1 MIRNYFLVA
10 WRNMIRNKAFSGI
23 NILGLALG
31 MTCSLLIM
39 LWIQDERSV
48 DGFHDNGRQ
57 LYQVYE
63 RDYFDGKVHASFP
76 TQGLVA
82 EELKKQIP
90 EIQYSSSLEWNST
103 NTFEAQNKIS
113 KMSGSFAGAD
123 FFTMFSY
130 PLLEGTPQTALNT
143 LEGVAI
149 SRKMANLFFG
159 SPEAAIGKTIR
170 YENSDN
176 FRVSAVFEDLPAN
189 SSQQFDFLRSWIAFK
204 KENADWIDNWGNTD
218 APTFIQLRPDANLEK
233 VRTEI
238 KDFVYRYQQKSKGFR
253 VELDLISY
261 PEKYLHS
268 TFKNGQID
276 GGRIE
281 YIRLFSFVA
290 VFILLI
296 ACINFMNL
304 ATARSTKR
312 AKEVG
317 VRKVVGA
324 ARPVLMAQFMGE
336 AILLTFFSI
345 LLAILLTTLLL
356 PAFND
361 LTGKQ
366 LSLPVRQPLF
376 WTAMLGLLLIAG
388 FVSGSYPAIF
398 LSSLNPIRVLKGSL
412 QFRGGATFFR
422 KALVVF
428 QFGLSIIF
436 LVGMIVMYRQMDY
449 IQRANMGFDRD
460 NLLYMP
466 LEGEL
471 SNKYELFK
479 QEAESLPAI
488 QQVSKIRQP
497 PTSLYTHTGDVR
509 WTGKAPDLVASFVQS
524 DVGYDFVKTMKLKLV
539 QGRDFSRDFPT
550 DSAGF
555 IVNEAAVKKM
565 GYTDPI
571 GKPVWRGRYE
581 GKIIGVLQDFH
592 FASLHQAIEPLIIQM
607 NEDRHWGTLLV
618 RLRAGR
624 DKEGLAGLEKLCKEL
639 NPAFPFTYQFSDAEY
654 NKAYRGEQLVSKLA
668 NYFAFL
674 AIFIS
679 SLGLLGLAMFTAGQ
693 RTREIGVRKV
703 LGANVPAIVALLS
716 KDFLGLVL
724 IAVVIASPLAWYI
737 MYRWLL
743 DFVYRTPISWWIFVV
758 AGLSAVLI
766 AFLTVSV
773 QAIHSARANPVKSL
787 RSE

>member
-48 DGFHDNGRQ
+48 DGFHANGKQ

-63 RDYFDGKVHASFP
+63 RDYFDGKVEGNFP
-76 TQGLVA
+76 TQALLA
-82 EELKKQIP
+82 EELAKQIP
-90 EIQYSSSLEWNST
+90 EVKYSSSLEWNST
-103 NTFEAQNKIS
+103 NTFEAGKKIA

-159 SPEAAIGKTIR
+159 SPESAMGKMIR

-218 APTFIQLRPDANLEK
+218 APTFIQLRPDANLAK
-233 VRTEI
+233 VRAEI
-238 KDFVYRYQQKSKGFR
+238 KDFIYRYQQKSKGFR
-253 VELDLISY
+253 VELDLTSF

-281 YIRLFSFVA
+281 YVRLFSLVA

-296 ACINFMNL
+296 ACVNFMNL

-317 VRKVVGA
+317 VRKVIGA

-336 AILLTFFSI
+336 ALLLTLFSI
-345 LLAILLTTLLL
+345 GLAILLTVLLL
-356 PAFND
+356 PAFNN

-376 WTAMLGLLLIAG
+376 WTAMLGLLLLAG

-398 LSSLNPIRVLKGSL
+398 LSSLNPVRVLKGALRFS
-412 QFRGGATFFR
+412 GGATFFR
-422 KALVVF
+422 KTLVVF

-488 QQVSKIRQP
+488 QQVSKIRQA
-497 PTSLYTHTGDVR
+497 PTALYTHTGSIR
-509 WTGKAPDLVASFVQS
+509 WIGEAPNLVTSFVQS
-524 DVGYDFVKTMKLKLV
+524 DVGYDFVKTMKLKLAL
-539 QGRDFSRDFPT
+539 GRDFSRDFPT
-550 DSAGF
+550 DSLGF
-555 IVNEAAVKKM
+555 VVNEAAVKRM

-571 GKPVWRGRYE
+571 GKPVMWGNYRGQ
-581 GKIIGVLQDFH
+581 IVGVLQDFH
-592 FASLHQAIEPLIIQM
+592 FASLHQAIEPLIIRL
-607 NEDRHWGTLLV
+607 NEGRQSGTLLV

-639 NPAFPFTYQFSDAEY
+639 NPAFPFTYQFSDEEY
-654 NKAYRGEQLVSKLA
+654 NKAYRSEQLVSKLA

-679 SLGLLGLAMFTAGQ
+679 CLGLLGLAIFTAGQ

-703 LGANVPAIVALLS
+703 LGANVPGIVALLS

>member
-1 MIRNYFLVA
+1 MFKNYFLVA
-10 WRNMIRNKAFSGI
+10 WRNMVRNKVFSGI

-39 LWIQDERSV
+39 LWVQDERSV
-48 DGFHDNGRQ
+48 DGFHANGPQ

-63 RDYFDGKVHASFP
+63 RQYFDGKVDAGFP
-76 TQGLVA
+76 TPGLIA
-82 EELKKQIP
+82 GELKRVIP
-90 EIQYSSSLEWNST
+90 EVQYASSLEWNTT
-103 NTFEAQNKIS
+103 NTFEAEHKIN

-130 PLLEGTPQTALNT
+130 PLLRGTPQTALNT

-159 SPEAAIGKTIR
+159 SPAAAMGKAIR

-189 SSQQFDFLRSWIAFK
+189 SSQQFDFLRSWIAFE
-204 KENADWIDNWGNTD
+204 KENDDWINNWGNSD
-218 APTFIQLRPDANLEK
+218 APTFIQLRPDANLAK
-233 VRTEI
+233 VRAEI
-238 KDFVYRYQQKSKGFR
+238 KDFIYRYQQKSKGFR
-253 VELDLISY
+253 VELDLVSY

-268 TFKNGQID
+268 TFKNGKID

-281 YIRLFSFVA
+281 YIHLFSLVA
-290 VFILLI
+290 VIILLI

-317 VRKVVGA
+317 VRKVIGA

-336 AILLTFFSI
+336 AMLLTFFSI
-345 LLAILLTTLLL
+345 LIAILLTTLLL
-356 PAFND
+356 PAFNE

-376 WTAMLGLLLIAG
+376 WTAMLGLLLLAG

-412 QFRGGATFFR
+412 RFSGGATFFR

-460 NLLYMP
+460 NLVYMP

-471 SNKYELFK
+471 ANKYELFK
-479 QEAESLPAI
+479 QEAENIPAI

-497 PTSLYTHTGDVR
+497 PTALYTHSGEIR
-509 WTGKAPDLVASFVQS
+509 WTGKAPDLVTSFVIS
-524 DVGYDFVKTMKLKLV
+524 DVGYDFVKTMKLKLA

-555 IVNEAAVKKM
+555 IVNEMAVKKM

-571 GKPVWRGRYE
+571 GKPVWWGRYQ

-592 FASLHQAIEPLIIQM
+592 FASLHQAIEPLIIHM
-607 NEDRHWGTLLV
+607 NEDRHSGTLLV
-618 RLRAGR
+618 RLKAGR

-654 NKAYRGEQLVSKLA
+654 NKAYRSEQLVSKLA
-668 NYFAFL
+668 NYFSFL

-679 SLGLLGLAMFTAGQ
+679 CLGLLGLAIFTAGQ

-703 LGANVPAIVALLS
+703 LGASVPGIVSLLS

-724 IAVVIASPLAWYI
+724 IAIVIASPIAWYT
-737 MYRWLL
+737 MYSWLQG
-743 DFVYRTPISWWIFVV
+743 FAYRTPVSWWIFAA
-758 AGLSAVLI
+758 AGVSAILI
-766 AFLTVSV
+766 AFLTVSF
-773 QAIHSARANPVKSL
+773 QAIKAAMANPVTSL

>member
-1 MIRNYFLVA
+1 MIKNYFLVA
-10 WRNMIRNKAFSGI
+10 WRNMVRNKVFSGI

-39 LWIQDERSV
+39 LWVQDERGV
-48 DGFHDNGRQ
+48 DGFHANGPQ

-63 RDYFDGKVHASFP
+63 RDYFDGKVNANFP
-76 TQGLVA
+76 TQGLLA
-82 EELKKQIP
+82 GELKRQIP
-90 EIQYSSSLEWNST
+90 EVQYSSSLEWNST
-103 NTFEAQNKIS
+103 NTFEAGKKIA

-130 PLLEGTPQTALNT
+130 RLLQGTPQTALNT

-149 SRKMANLFFG
+149 SRKMADLFFS
-159 SPEAAIGKTIR
+159 SPEEAMGKTIR

-189 SSQQFDFLRSWIAFK
+189 SSQQFDFLRSWIAFE
-204 KENADWIDNWGNTD
+204 KENDDWIHNWGNTD
-218 APTFIQLRPDANLEK
+218 APTYIQLRPNADPAK
-233 VRTEI
+233 VRAEI
-238 KDFVYRYQQKSKGFR
+238 KDFIYKYQQKSKGFR

-261 PEKYLHS
+261 PDKYLHS

-281 YIRLFSFVA
+281 YVRLFSLVA

-304 ATARSTKR
+304 ATARSTNR
-312 AKEVG
+312 AREVG
-317 VRKVVGA
+317 VRKVIGA

-336 AILLTFFSI
+336 ALLLTFFAI
-345 LLAILLTTLLL
+345 GLAVLLTALLL

-361 LTGKQ
+361 LAGKQ

-376 WTAMLGLLLIAG
+376 WTTMLGLLLLAG

-398 LSSLNPIRVLKGSL
+398 LSSLNPVRVLKGALRFS
-412 QFRGGATFFR
+412 GGATFFR
-422 KALVVF
+422 KTLVVF

-436 LVGMIVMYRQMDY
+436 LVEMIVMYRQMDY

-471 SNKYELFK
+471 ANKYELFK

-497 PTSLYTHTGDVR
+497 PTALYTHTGSIR
-509 WTGKAPDLVASFVQS
+509 WQGEAPNLVTSFVQS
-524 DVGYDFVKTMKLKLV
+524 DVGYDFVKTMKLTMA
-539 QGRDFSRDFPT
+539 QGRDFSREFPT
-550 DSAGF
+550 DSLGV
-555 IVNEAAVKKM
+555 IVNETAVKRM
-565 GYTDPI
+565 GYTNPV
-571 GKPVWRGRYE
+571 GKYVMWGDHPV
-581 GKIIGVLQDFH
+581 KIVGVLQDFH
-592 FASLHQAIEPLIIQM
+592 FASLHQAIEPLIIRM
-607 NEDRHWGTLLV
+607 NEDRQSGTLLV
-618 RLRAGR
+618 RLRAGK
-624 DKEGLAGLEKLCKEL
+624 DKEGIAALGKLYKEL

-654 NKAYRGEQLVSKLA
+654 NNMYRSEQLVSKLA

-674 AIFIS
+674 AISIS
-679 SLGLLGLAMFTAGQ
+679 CMGLLGLAIFTAAQ

-703 LGANVPAIVALLS
+703 LGANVPGIVALLS

-724 IAVVIASPLAWYI
+724 IAIVIASPLAWYI
-737 MYRWLL
+737 MHRWLD
-743 DFVYRTPISWWIFVV
+743 DFEYRTPISWWIFVM
-758 AGLSAVLI
+758 AGLSAVGI
-766 AFLTVSV
+766 AFLTVSF
-773 QAIHSARANPVKSL
+773 QAIKAAMANPVKSL
-787 RSE
+787 RNE

>member
-1 MIRNYFLVA
+1 MIKNYFLVA
-10 WRNMIRNKAFSGI
+10 WRNMVRNKIFSGI

-39 LWIQDERSV
+39 LWVQDERSV
-48 DGFHDNGRQ
+48 DGFHANGKQ

-63 RDYFDGKVHASFP
+63 RNYFDGKVNADFP
-76 TQGLVA
+76 TQGLMA
-82 EELKKQIP
+82 AELKRQIP
-90 EIQYSSSLEWNST
+90 EVQYSSSLEWNST
-103 NTFEAQNKIS
+103 NTFEAAHKIS

-130 PLLEGTPQTALNT
+130 PLLRGTPQTALNT

-159 SPEAAIGKTIR
+159 SPAAAMGKAIR

-189 SSQQFDFLRSWIAFK
+189 SSQQFDFLRSWIAFE
-204 KENADWIDNWGNTD
+204 KENDDWINNWGNSD
-218 APTFIQLRPDANLEK
+218 APTFIQLRQDANLAK
-233 VRTEI
+233 VRAEI
-238 KDFVYRYQQKSKGFR
+238 KDFIYRYQQKSKGFR
-253 VELDLISY
+253 VELDLVSY

-268 TFKNGQID
+268 TFKNGKID

-281 YIRLFSFVA
+281 YIHLFSLVA
-290 VFILLI
+290 VIILLI

-317 VRKVVGA
+317 VRKVIGA

-336 AILLTFFSI
+336 AMLLTFFSI
-345 LLAILLTTLLL
+345 LIAILLTTLLL
-356 PAFND
+356 PAFNE

-376 WTAMLGLLLIAG
+376 WTAMLGLLLLAG

-412 QFRGGATFFR
+412 RFSGGATFFR

-460 NLLYMP
+460 NLVYMP
-466 LEGEL
+466 LEGNL
-471 SNKYELFK
+471 ADKYELFK
-479 QEAESLPAI
+479 QEAENIPAI

-497 PTSLYTHTGDVR
+497 PTALYTHTSDFR
-509 WTGKAPDLVASFVQS
+509 WTGKAPDLVTSFVIS
-524 DVGYDFVKTMKLKLV
+524 DVGYDFVKTMKLKLA

-555 IVNEAAVKKM
+555 IVNEMAVKKM

-571 GKPVWRGRYE
+571 GKPVWWGRYQ

-592 FASLHQAIEPLIIQM
+592 FASLHQAIEPLIIHM
-607 NEDRHWGTLLV
+607 NEDRHSGTLLV
-618 RLRAGR
+618 RLKAGR

-654 NKAYRGEQLVSKLA
+654 NKAYRSEQLVSKLA
-668 NYFAFL
+668 NYFSFL

-679 SLGLLGLAMFTAGQ
+679 CLGLLGLAIFTAGQ

-703 LGANVPAIVALLS
+703 LGASVPGIVSLLS

-724 IAVVIASPLAWYI
+724 IAIVIASPIAWYT
-737 MYRWLL
+737 MYSWLQG
-743 DFVYRTPISWWIFVV
+743 FAYRTPVSWWIFAA
-758 AGLSAVLI
+758 AGVSAILI
-766 AFLTVSV
+766 AFLTVSF
-773 QAIHSARANPVKSL
+773 QAIKAAMANPVTSL

>member
-10 WRNMIRNKAFSGI
+10 WRNMTRNKAFSAI

-39 LWIQDERSV
+39 LWVQDERSV
-48 DGFHDNGRQ
+48 DGFHANGPQ

-63 RDYFDGKVHASFP
+63 RNYFDGKVEGNFP
-76 TQGLVA
+76 TQGLLA
-82 EELKKQIP
+82 GELKRQIP
-90 EIQYSSSLEWNST
+90 EVQYASSLEWNTT
-103 NTFEAQNKIS
+103 NTFEAGKKII

-130 PLLEGTPQTALNT
+130 PLIQGTAQTALNT
-143 LEGVAI
+143 PEGVAI

-159 SPEAAIGKTIR
+159 SPEAAMGRSIR

-189 SSQQFDFLRSWIAFK
+189 SSQQFDFLRSWIAFE
-204 KENADWIDNWGNTD
+204 KENDDWIHNWGNTD
-218 APTFIQLRPDANLEK
+218 APTFIQLHPDANLAK
-233 VRTEI
+233 VRAEI
-238 KDFVYRYQQKSKGFR
+238 KDFIYRYQQKSKGFR
-253 VELDLISY
+253 IELDLIPY

-281 YIRLFSFVA
+281 YIRLFSLVA

-317 VRKVVGA
+317 VRKVIGA
-324 ARPVLMAQFMGE
+324 ARPVLMVQFMGE
-336 AILLTFFSI
+336 AMLLTFFSI

-376 WTAMLGLLLIAG
+376 WTAMLGLFLLAG
-388 FVSGSYPAIF
+388 FLSGSYPAIF

-412 QFRGGATFFR
+412 RFSGGAAFFR

-471 SNKYELFK
+471 ANKYELFK
-479 QEAESLPAI
+479 QQAENMPAI

-497 PTSLYTHTGDVR
+497 PTALYVHTGSIR
-509 WTGKAPDLVASFVQS
+509 WTGEAPNLVTSFVQS

-571 GKPVWRGRYE
+571 GKPVWWGDHQ

-592 FASLHQAIEPLIIQM
+592 FASLHQTIEPLIIRI
-607 NEDRHWGTLLV
+607 NEDRQSGTLLV
-618 RLRAGR
+618 RLRPGR
-624 DKEGLAGLEKLCKEL
+624 DKEGLAGLEQLCKEL
-639 NPAFPFTYQFSDAEY
+639 NPAFPFTYQFSDVEY
-654 NKAYRGEQLVSKLA
+654 NKAYRSEQLVSKLA

-679 SLGLLGLAMFTAGQ
+679 CLGLLGLAIFTAGQ

-703 LGANVPAIVALLS
+703 LGANVPGIVTLLS

-724 IAVVIASPLAWYI
+724 IAIVVASPLAWLI
-737 MYRWLL
+737 MYRWLQ
-743 DFVYRTPISWWIFVV
+743 DFAYRTPISWWIFVV
-758 AGLSAVLI
+758 AGFSAVMI
-766 AFLTVSV
+766 ALLTVSF
-773 QAIHSARANPVKSL
+773 QAIRAARANPVKSL

>member
-1 MIRNYFLVA
+1 MLKNYFLVA

-39 LWIQDERSV
+39 LWVQDERSV
-48 DGFHDNGRQ
+48 DGFHANGPQ
-57 LYQVYE
+57 LYQVFE
-63 RDYFDGKVHASFP
+63 RDYFDGKVDASFP
-76 TQGLVA
+76 TQGLLA
-82 EELKKQIP
+82 GELKRVIP
-90 EIQYSSSLEWNST
+90 EVQYSSSLEWNTT
-103 NTFEAQNKIS
+103 NTFEAGKKIA

-130 PLLEGTPQTALNT
+130 PLIQGTPQTALNT

-149 SRKMANLFFG
+149 SRKMADLFFG
-159 SPEAAIGKTIR
+159 SPEAAMGKTIR

-189 SSQQFDFLRSWIAFK
+189 SSQQFDFLRSWIAFE
-204 KENADWIDNWGNTD
+204 KENDDWIHNWGNTD
-218 APTFIQLRPDANLEK
+218 APTFIQLHPDANPAK
-233 VRTEI
+233 VRAEI
-238 KDFVYRYQQKSKGFR
+238 KDFIYRYHQKSKGFR

-281 YIRLFSFVA
+281 YVRLFSLVA
-290 VFILLI
+290 AFILLI

-304 ATARSTKR
+304 ATARSTNR

-317 VRKVVGA
+317 VRKVIGA

-336 AILLTFFSI
+336 ALLLTLFSI
-345 LLAILLTTLLL
+345 GLAILLTTLLL

-361 LTGKQ
+361 LTDKQ

-376 WTAMLGLLLIAG
+376 WTAMLGLLLLAG
-388 FVSGSYPAIF
+388 FVSGSYPAVF
-398 LSSLNPIRVLKGSL
+398 LSSLNPVRVLKGSL
-412 QFRGGATFFR
+412 RFSGGATFFR

-449 IQRANMGFDRD
+449 ILRANMGFDRD

-471 SNKYELFK
+471 ANKYELFK
-479 QEAESLPAI
+479 QEAENLPAI

-497 PTSLYTHTGDVR
+497 PTALYTHTGDIH
-509 WTGKAPDLVASFVQS
+509 WPGEAPGLVTSFVQS

-550 DSAGF
+550 DSVGV
-555 IVNEAAVKKM
+555 IVNEAAVKRM

-571 GKPVWRGRYE
+571 GKPVIWGDHE
-581 GKIIGVLQDFH
+581 PKIIGVLQDFH
-592 FASLHQAIEPLIIQM
+592 FASLHQAIEPLIIRM
-607 NEDRHWGTLLV
+607 NEDRQSGTLLV
-618 RLRAGR
+618 RLRAGK
-624 DKEGLAGLEKLCKEL
+624 DKEGVADLGKLCKEL

-654 NKAYRGEQLVSKLA
+654 NKMYRSEQLVSKLA

-674 AIFIS
+674 AVFIS
-679 SLGLLGLAMFTAGQ
+679 CLGLLGLAIFTAGQ

-703 LGANVPAIVALLS
+703 LGANVPGIVALLS

-724 IAVVIASPLAWYI
+724 IAIVIASPLAWFI
-737 MYRWLL
+737 MYRWLQ
-743 DFVYRTPISWWIFVV
+743 DFAYQTPISWWIFAV
-758 AGLSAVLI
+758 AGLSAVGI
-766 AFLTVSV
+766 AFVTVSF
-773 QAIHSARANPVKSL
+773 QAIRSARANPVKSL
-787 RSE
+787 RAE

>member
-1 MIRNYFLVA
+1 MIRNYLIVA
-10 WRNMIRNKAFSGI
+10 WRNMVRNKVFTGI

-48 DGFHDNGRQ
+48 DGFHANGPQ

-63 RDYFDGKVHASFP
+63 RDFFDGKVNAGFP
-76 TQGLVA
+76 TQALLAG
-82 EELKKQIP
+82 ELKKQIP
-90 EIQYSSSLEWNST
+90 EVQYSSSLEWNTT
-103 NTFEAQNKIS
+103 NTFEVGDKIA

-130 PLLEGTPQTALNT
+130 SLLEGTPKTALNT

-159 SPEAAIGKTIR
+159 SPGAAMGKTIR

-189 SSQQFDFLRSWIAFK
+189 SSQQFDFLRSWMAFE

-218 APTFIQLRPDANLEK
+218 APTFIQLRPDANVAK
-233 VRTEI
+233 VKAEI
-238 KDFVYRYQQKSKGFR
+238 KDFVYRYHKRTTGFR

-261 PEKYLHS
+261 PEQYLHS
-268 TFKNGQID
+268 TFKNGRTE

-281 YIRLFSFVA
+281 YIRLFSGVA
-290 VFILLI
+290 IFILLI

-304 ATARSTKR
+304 ATARSTNR

-317 VRKVVGA
+317 VRKVIGA
-324 ARPVLMAQFMGE
+324 ARPLLMAQFIGE
-336 AILLTFFSI
+336 ALLLTFFAI
-345 LLAILLTTLLL
+345 GLAILLTTLLL

-361 LTGKQ
+361 LTGKH
-366 LSLPVRQPLF
+366 LFLPVRQPLF
-376 WTAMLGLLLIAG
+376 WTAMLGLLLVAG
-388 FVSGSYPAIF
+388 LLSGSYPAVF
-398 LSSLNPIRVLKGSL
+398 LSSLSPIRVLKGAL
-412 QFRGGATFFR
+412 KFGGGATFLR
-422 KALVVF
+422 KTLVVF
-428 QFGLSIIF
+428 QFGLSIVF

-460 NLLYMP
+460 NLVYMP
-466 LEGEL
+466 LEGDL

-479 QEAESLPAI
+479 QEAEKMPAI
-488 QQVSKIRQP
+488 EQVSKIRQP
-497 PTSLYTHTGDVR
+497 PTTLFVHTGDIR
-509 WTGKAPDLVASFVQS
+509 WIGKAPDLVTSFVQS
-524 DVGYDFVKTMKLKLV
+524 DVGYDFVKTMKLKMA
-539 QGRDFSRDFPT
+539 QGRDFSRDFAT

-555 IVNEAAVKKM
+555 IVNETAVAKM

-571 GKPVWRGRYE
+571 GKPVWWGNHE

-592 FASLHQAIEPLIIQM
+592 FASLHQAIEPLIIRM
-607 NEDRHWGTLLV
+607 NEDRHWGTILV
-618 RLRAGR
+618 RLRAGK
-624 DKEGLAGLEKLCKEL
+624 DKEGIADLGKLCKEL
-639 NPAFPFTYQFSDAEY
+639 NPAFPFTYQFSDVEY
-654 NKAYRGEQLVSKLA
+654 NNMYRSEQLVSKLA

-679 SLGLLGLAMFTAGQ
+679 CLGLLGLAIFTAAQ

-703 LGANVPAIVALLS
+703 LGANVPGIVALLS

-724 IAVVIASPLAWYI
+724 IAIVLGSPLAWLL
-737 MYRWLL
+737 MHRWLQ
-743 DFVYRTPISWWIFVV
+743 DFEYRTPISWWIFVV
-758 AGLSAVLI
+758 AGCSAVGI
-766 AFLTVSV
+766 AFATVSF
-773 QAIHSARANPVKSL
+773 QAIRSARANPVKSL

>member
-1 MIRNYFLVA
+1 MIKNYFLVA
-10 WRNMIRNKAFSGI
+10 WRNMVRNKIFSGI

-39 LWIQDERSV
+39 LWVQDERSV
-48 DGFHDNGRQ
+48 DGFHANGKQ

-63 RDYFDGKVHASFP
+63 RNYFDGKVNADFP
-76 TQGLVA
+76 TQGLMA
-82 EELKKQIP
+82 AELKRQIP
-90 EIQYSSSLEWNST
+90 EVQYSSSLEWNST
-103 NTFEAQNKIS
+103 NTFEAAHKIS

-130 PLLEGTPQTALNT
+130 PLLRGTPQTALNT

-159 SPEAAIGKTIR
+159 SPAAAMGKAIR

-189 SSQQFDFLRSWIAFK
+189 SSQQFDFLRSWIAFE
-204 KENADWIDNWGNTD
+204 KENDDWINNWGNSD
-218 APTFIQLRPDANLEK
+218 APTFIQLRQDANLAK
-233 VRTEI
+233 VRAEI
-238 KDFVYRYQQKSKGFR
+238 KDFIYRYQQKSKGFR
-253 VELDLISY
+253 VELDLVSY

-268 TFKNGQID
+268 TFKNGKID

-281 YIRLFSFVA
+281 YIHLFSLVA
-290 VFILLI
+290 VIILLI

-317 VRKVVGA
+317 VRKVIGA

-336 AILLTFFSI
+336 AMLLTFFSI
-345 LLAILLTTLLL
+345 LIAILLTTLLL
-356 PAFND
+356 PAFNE

-376 WTAMLGLLLIAG
+376 WTAMLGLLLLAG

-412 QFRGGATFFR
+412 RFSGGATFFR

-460 NLLYMP
+460 NLVYMP

-471 SNKYELFK
+471 ANKYELFK
-479 QEAESLPAI
+479 QEAENIPAI

-497 PTSLYTHTGDVR
+497 PTALYTHTSDFR
-509 WTGKAPDLVASFVQS
+509 WTGKAPDLVTSFVIS
-524 DVGYDFVKTMKLKLV
+524 DVGYDFVKTMKLKLA

-555 IVNEAAVKKM
+555 IVNEMAVKKM

-571 GKPVWRGRYE
+571 GKPVWWGRYQ

-592 FASLHQAIEPLIIQM
+592 FASLHQAIEPLIIHM
-607 NEDRHWGTLLV
+607 NEDRHSGTLLV
-618 RLRAGR
+618 RLKAGR

-654 NKAYRGEQLVSKLA
+654 NKAYRSEQLVSKLA
-668 NYFAFL
+668 NYFSFL

-679 SLGLLGLAMFTAGQ
+679 CLGLLGLAIFTAGQ

-703 LGANVPAIVALLS
+703 LGASVPGIVSLLS

-724 IAVVIASPLAWYI
+724 IAIVIASPIAWYT
-737 MYRWLL
+737 MYSWLQG
-743 DFVYRTPISWWIFVV
+743 FAYRTPVSWWIFAA
-758 AGLSAVLI
+758 AGVSAILI
-766 AFLTVSV
+766 AFLTVSF
-773 QAIHSARANPVKSL
+773 QAIKAAMANPVTSL

>member
-1 MIRNYFLVA
+1 MLKNYLLVA
-10 WRNMIRNKAFSGI
+10 WRNMTRNKAFSGI

-31 MTCSLLIM
+31 MTCSLLIL
-39 LWIQDERSV
+39 LWVEDERSV
-48 DGFHDNGRQ
+48 DGFHANGRQ

-63 RDYFDGKVHASFP
+63 RDYFDGKIEAGFP
-76 TQGLVA
+76 TQGLMA
-82 EELKKQIP
+82 GELKRLIP
-90 EIQYSSSLEWNST
+90 EVQYASSLEWNTT
-103 NTFEAQNKIS
+103 NTFEAENKIS

-159 SPEAAIGKTIR
+159 SPAAAMGKAIR

-189 SSQQFDFLRSWIAFK
+189 SSQQFDFLRSWIAFE
-204 KENADWIDNWGNTD
+204 KENDDWIHNWGNED
-218 APTFIQLRPDANLEK
+218 APTFIQLRPDADPAK
-233 VRTEI
+233 VRAEI
-238 KDFVYRYQQKSKGFR
+238 KDFIYRYQQKSKGFR

-261 PEKYLHS
+261 PQKYLHS
-268 TFKNGQID
+268 TFKNGRID

-281 YIRLFSFVA
+281 YVRLFSLVA

-317 VRKVVGA
+317 VRKVIGA

-336 AILLTFFSI
+336 AMLLTLFSI

-366 LSLPVRQPLF
+366 LSLPVRRPLF
-376 WTAMLGLLLIAG
+376 WAAMLGLLLLSG
-388 FVSGSYPAIF
+388 FLSGSYPAIF
-398 LSSLNPIRVLKGSL
+398 LSSLNPVRVLKGAL
-412 QFRGGATFFR
+412 QVGGGATFFR

-471 SNKYELFK
+471 ANKYELFK
-479 QEAESLPAI
+479 QEAENLPAI

-497 PTSLYTHTGDVR
+497 PTALYVHTGDIR
-509 WTGKAPDLVASFVQS
+509 WTGKAPDLVTSFVQS
-524 DVGYDFVKTMKLKLV
+524 DVGYDFVKTMKLKLAG
-539 QGRDFSRDFPT
+539 GRDFSRDFPT
-550 DSAGF
+550 DSVGF
-555 IVNEAAVKKM
+555 IVNETAVKKM

-571 GKPVWRGRYE
+571 GKPVWWGDRQ

-592 FASLHQAIEPLIIQM
+592 FASLHQAIEPLIIRM
-607 NEDRHWGTLLV
+607 NEDRHYGTLLV

-654 NKAYRGEQLVSKLA
+654 NKSYRSEQLVSKLA

-679 SLGLLGLAMFTAGQ
+679 CLGLLGLAIFTAGQ

-703 LGANVPAIVALLS
+703 LGANVPGIVTLLS

-724 IAVVIASPLAWYI
+724 IAIVIASPLAWYI
-737 MYRWLL
+737 MYRWLQ
-743 DFVYRTPISWWIFVV
+743 DFAYRTPISWWIFVV

-766 AFLTVSV
+766 AFLTVSF
-773 QAIHSARANPVKSL
+773 QAIRSARANPVKSL

>member
-1 MIRNYFLVA
+1 MIRNYLIVA
-10 WRNMIRNKAFSGI
+10 WRNMVHNKVFSGI

-39 LWIQDERSV
+39 LWVQDERSV
-48 DGFHDNGRQ
+48 DGFHANGPQ

-63 RDYFDGKVHASFP
+63 RDFFDGKVNADFP
-76 TQGLVA
+76 TQALLAG
-82 EELKKQIP
+82 ELKKQIP
-90 EIQYSSSLEWNST
+90 EVQYSSSLEWNTT
-103 NTFEAQNKIS
+103 NTFEVGDKIA

-130 PLLEGTPQTALNT
+130 PLLEGTPKTALNT

-159 SPEAAIGKTIR
+159 SAGAAMGKTIR

-176 FRVSAVFEDLPAN
+176 FRVSAVFEDLPTN
-189 SSQQFDFLRSWIAFK
+189 SSQQFDFLRSWIAFE

-218 APTFIQLRPDANLEK
+218 APTFIQLRPDANLAK
-233 VRTEI
+233 VKAEI
-238 KDFVYRYQQKSKGFR
+238 KDFVYRYHKRTKGFR

-268 TFKNGQID
+268 TFKNGQTD

-281 YIRLFSFVA
+281 YIRLFSGVA
-290 VFILLI
+290 IFILLI

-304 ATARSTKR
+304 ATARSTNR

-317 VRKVVGA
+317 VRKVIGA
-324 ARPVLMAQFMGE
+324 ARPLLMAQFIGE
-336 AILLTFFSI
+336 ALLLTFFAI
-345 LLAILLTTLLL
+345 GLAILLTTLLL
-356 PAFND
+356 PAFNE
-361 LTGKQ
+361 LTGKH
-366 LSLPVRQPLF
+366 LFLPVRQPLF
-376 WTAMLGLLLIAG
+376 WTAMLGLLLVAG
-388 FVSGSYPAIF
+388 LLSGSYPAVF
-398 LSSLNPIRVLKGSL
+398 LSSLSPIRVLKGAL
-412 QFRGGATFFR
+412 KFGGGATFLR
-422 KALVVF
+422 KTLVVF
-428 QFGLSIIF
+428 QFGLSIVF

-460 NLLYMP
+460 NLVYMP
-466 LEGEL
+466 LEGDL

-479 QEAESLPAI
+479 QEAEKMPAI
-488 QQVSKIRQP
+488 EQVSKIRQP
-497 PTSLYTHTGDVR
+497 PTTLFVHTGDIR
-509 WTGKAPDLVASFVQS
+509 WIGKAPDLVTSFVQS
-524 DVGYDFVKTMKLKLV
+524 DVGYDFVKTMKLKLA

-555 IVNEAAVKKM
+555 IVNETAVAKM

-571 GKPVWRGRYE
+571 GKPVWWGNHE

-592 FASLHQAIEPLIIQM
+592 FASLHQAIEPLIIRM
-607 NEDRHWGTLLV
+607 NEERQYGTILV
-618 RLRAGR
+618 RLKAGK
-624 DKEGLAGLEKLCKEL
+624 DKEGIADLGNLCKEL

-654 NKAYRGEQLVSKLA
+654 NKLYRSEQLVSKLA

-679 SLGLLGLAMFTAGQ
+679 CLGLLGLAIFTAAQ

-703 LGANVPAIVALLS
+703 LGANVPGIVALLS

-724 IAVVIASPLAWYI
+724 IAFVLGSPLAWLL
-737 MYRWLL
+737 MHRWLQ
-743 DFVYRTPISWWIFVV
+743 DFEYRTPISWWIFVV
-758 AGLSAVLI
+758 AGCSAVGI
-766 AFLTVSV
+766 AFATVSF
-773 QAIHSARANPVKSL
+773 QAIRSARANPVKSL

>member
-10 WRNMIRNKAFSGI
+10 WRNMTRNKAFSAI

-39 LWIQDERSV
+39 LWVQDERSV
-48 DGFHDNGRQ
+48 DGFHANGPQ

-63 RDYFDGKVHASFP
+63 RNYFDGKVEGNFP
-76 TQGLVA
+76 TQGLLA
-82 EELKKQIP
+82 GELKRQIP
-90 EIQYSSSLEWNST
+90 EVQYASSLEWNTT
-103 NTFEAQNKIS
+103 NTFEAGKKII

-130 PLLEGTPQTALNT
+130 PLIQGTAQTALNMP
-143 LEGVAI
+143 EGVAI
-149 SRKMANLFFG
+149 SRKMADLFFG
-159 SPEAAIGKTIR
+159 SPESAMGKTIR

-189 SSQQFDFLRSWIAFK
+189 SSQQFDFLRSWIAFE
-204 KENADWIDNWGNTD
+204 KENDDWIHNWGNTD
-218 APTFIQLRPDANLEK
+218 APTFIQLHPDANLAK
-233 VRTEI
+233 VKAEI
-238 KDFVYRYQQKSKGFR
+238 KNFIYRYQQNSKGFR
-253 VELDLISY
+253 VELDLIPY

-276 GGRIE
+276 GGRVE
-281 YIRLFSFVA
+281 YVRLFSLVA

-317 VRKVVGA
+317 VRKVIGA
-324 ARPVLMAQFMGE
+324 ARPVLMVQFMGE
-336 AILLTFFSI
+336 ALLLTFFSI

-376 WTAMLGLLLIAG
+376 WTAMLGLFLLAG
-388 FVSGSYPAIF
+388 FLSGSYPAIF

-412 QFRGGATFFR
+412 RFSGGAAFFR

-471 SNKYELFK
+471 ANKYELFK
-479 QEAESLPAI
+479 QEAESMPAI

-497 PTSLYTHTGDVR
+497 PTALYTHTGSIR
-509 WTGKAPDLVASFVQS
+509 WTGEAPNLVTSFVQS

-571 GKPVWRGRYE
+571 GKPVWWGDHQ

-592 FASLHQAIEPLIIQM
+592 FASLHQTVEPLIIRI
-607 NEDRHWGTLLV
+607 NEDRQSGTLLV
-618 RLRAGR
+618 RLRPGR
-624 DKEGLAGLEKLCKEL
+624 DKEGLAGLEQLCKEL
-639 NPAFPFTYQFSDAEY
+639 NPAFPFTYQFSDVEY
-654 NKAYRGEQLVSKLA
+654 NKAYRSEQLVSKLA

-679 SLGLLGLAMFTAGQ
+679 CLGLLGLAIFTAGQ

-703 LGANVPAIVALLS
+703 LGANVPGIVTLLS

-724 IAVVIASPLAWYI
+724 IAIVVASPLAWLI
-737 MYRWLL
+737 MYRWLQ
-743 DFVYRTPISWWIFVV
+743 DFAYRTPISWWIFVV
-758 AGLSAVLI
+758 AGFSAVMI
-766 AFLTVSV
+766 ALLTVSF
-773 QAIHSARANPVKSL
+773 QAIRAARANPVKSL

>member
-1 MIRNYFLVA
+1 MIKNYFLVA
-10 WRNMIRNKAFSGI
+10 WRNMVRNKIFSGI

-39 LWIQDERSV
+39 LWVQDERSV
-48 DGFHDNGRQ
+48 DGFHANGKQ

-63 RDYFDGKVHASFP
+63 RNYFDGKVNADFP
-76 TQGLVA
+76 TQGLMA
-82 EELKKQIP
+82 AELKRQIP
-90 EIQYSSSLEWNST
+90 EVQYSSSLEWNST
-103 NTFEAQNKIS
+103 NTFEAAHKIS

-130 PLLEGTPQTALNT
+130 PLLQGTPQTALNT

-159 SPEAAIGKTIR
+159 SPAAAMGKAIR

-189 SSQQFDFLRSWIAFK
+189 SSQQFDFLRSWIAFE
-204 KENADWIDNWGNTD
+204 KENDDWINNWGNSD
-218 APTFIQLRPDANLEK
+218 APTFIQLRQDANLAK
-233 VRTEI
+233 VRAEI
-238 KDFVYRYQQKSKGFR
+238 KDFIYRYQQKSKGFR
-253 VELDLISY
+253 VELDLVSY

-268 TFKNGQID
+268 TFKNGKID

-281 YIRLFSFVA
+281 YIHLFSLVA
-290 VFILLI
+290 VIILLI

-317 VRKVVGA
+317 VRKVIGA

-336 AILLTFFSI
+336 AMLLTFFSI
-345 LLAILLTTLLL
+345 LIAILLTTLLL
-356 PAFND
+356 PAFNE

-376 WTAMLGLLLIAG
+376 WTAMLGLLLLAG

-412 QFRGGATFFR
+412 RFSGGATFFR

-460 NLLYMP
+460 NLVYMP

-471 SNKYELFK
+471 ANKYELFK
-479 QEAESLPAI
+479 QEAENIPAI

-497 PTSLYTHTGDVR
+497 PTALYTHSGEIR
-509 WTGKAPDLVASFVQS
+509 WTGKAPDLVTSFVIS
-524 DVGYDFVKTMKLKLV
+524 DVGYDFVKTMKLKLA

-555 IVNEAAVKKM
+555 IVNEMAVKKM

-571 GKPVWRGRYE
+571 GKPVWWGRYQ

-592 FASLHQAIEPLIIQM
+592 FASLHQAIEPLIIHM
-607 NEDRHWGTLLV
+607 NEDRHSGTLLV
-618 RLRAGR
+618 RLKAGR

-654 NKAYRGEQLVSKLA
+654 NKAYRSEQLVSKLA
-668 NYFAFL
+668 NYFSFL

-679 SLGLLGLAMFTAGQ
+679 CLGLLGLAIFTAGQ

-703 LGANVPAIVALLS
+703 LGASVPGIVSLLS

-724 IAVVIASPLAWYI
+724 IAIVIASPIAWYT
-737 MYRWLL
+737 MYSWLQG
-743 DFVYRTPISWWIFVV
+743 FAYRTPVSWWIFAA
-758 AGLSAVLI
+758 AGVSAILI
-766 AFLTVSV
+766 AFLTVSF
-773 QAIHSARANPVKSL
+773 QAIKAAMANPVTSL

>member
-1 MIRNYFLVA
+1 MIKNYFLVA
-10 WRNMIRNKAFSGI
+10 WRNMVRNKVFSGI

-39 LWIQDERSV
+39 LWVQDERSV
-48 DGFHDNGRQ
+48 DGFHANGPQ

-63 RDYFDGKVHASFP
+63 RDFLDGKIHADFP
-76 TQGLVA
+76 TQGLMA
-82 EELKKQIP
+82 EELKKQFP
-90 EIQYSSSLEWNST
+90 EVQYASSLEWNTT
-103 NTFEAQNKIS
+103 NTFEAGNKIA

-130 PLLEGTPQTALNT
+130 PLIQGTLKTALNT

-159 SPEAAIGKTIR
+159 SPEAAMGKTIR

-204 KENADWIDNWGNTD
+204 KENADWIDNWGNSD
-218 APTFIQLRPDANLEK
+218 APTFIQLRPDANLIK
-233 VRTEI
+233 VRAEI
-238 KDFVYRYQQKSKGFR
+238 KDFIYRYQEKSKGFR

-261 PEKYLHS
+261 PDKYLHS

-281 YIRLFSFVA
+281 YVRLFSLVA

-304 ATARSTKR
+304 ATARSTNR

-317 VRKVVGA
+317 VRKVIGA

-336 AILLTFFSI
+336 ALLLTFFAI
-345 LLAILLTTLLL
+345 GLAVLLTTLLL

-376 WTAMLGLLLIAG
+376 WTTMLGLLLLAG

-398 LSSLNPIRVLKGSL
+398 LSSLNPVRVLKGALRFS
-412 QFRGGATFFR
+412 GGATFFR
-422 KALVVF
+422 KTLVVF

-471 SNKYELFK
+471 ANKYELFK

-497 PTSLYTHTGDVR
+497 PTALYTHTGSIR
-509 WTGKAPDLVASFVQS
+509 WQGEAPNLVTSFVQS
-524 DVGYDFVKTMKLKLV
+524 DVGYDFVKTMKLTMA
-539 QGRDFSRDFPT
+539 QGRDFSREFPT
-550 DSAGF
+550 DSLGV
-555 IVNEAAVKKM
+555 IVNETAVKRM
-565 GYTDPI
+565 GYTNPVGKYVMWGGHPVKI
-571 GKPVWRGRYE
+571 G
-581 GKIIGVLQDFH
+581 GVLQDFH
-592 FASLHQAIEPLIIQM
+592 FASLHQAIEPLIIRM
-607 NEDRHWGTLLV
+607 NEDRQSGTLLV
-618 RLRAGR
+618 RLRAGK
-624 DKEGLAGLEKLCKEL
+624 DKEGIAALGKLYKEL

-654 NKAYRGEQLVSKLA
+654 NNMYRSEQLVSKLA

-679 SLGLLGLAMFTAGQ
+679 CLGLLGLAIFTAAQ

-703 LGANVPAIVALLS
+703 LGANVPGIVALLS

-724 IAVVIASPLAWYI
+724 IAIVIASPLAWYI
-737 MYRWLL
+737 MHRWLD
-743 DFVYRTPISWWIFVV
+743 DFEYRTPISWWIFVM
-758 AGLSAVLI
+758 AGLSAVGI
-766 AFLTVSV
+766 AFLTVSF
-773 QAIHSARANPVKSL
+773 QAIKAAMANPVKSL
-787 RSE
+787 RNE

>member
-1 MIRNYFLVA
+1 MLNHYILVA
-10 WRNMIRNKAFSGI
+10 WRNLVRNKVFSGI

-39 LWIQDERSV
+39 LWVQDERSV
-48 DGFHDNGRQ
+48 DGFHANGRQ

-63 RDYFDGKVHASFP
+63 RQYFDGKVNADFP
-76 TQGLVA
+76 TQALMAG
-82 EELKKQIP
+82 ELKRLIP
-90 EIQYSSSLEWNST
+90 EVQYSSSLEWNTT
-103 NTFEAQNKIS
+103 NTFEAEHKIS

-130 PLLEGTPQTALNT
+130 PLLQGTPRTALNT

-159 SPEAAIGKTIR
+159 SPEAAMGKTIR

-189 SSQQFDFLRSWIAFK
+189 SSQQFEFLRSWIAFE
-204 KENADWIDNWGNTD
+204 KENADWIHNWGNTD
-218 APTFIQLRPDANLEK
+218 APTFIQLRPDANLAK
-233 VRTEI
+233 VKAEI
-238 KDFVYRYQQKSKGFR
+238 KDFIYRYQQKGNGFR
-253 VELDLISY
+253 VELDLVSY

-268 TFKNGQID
+268 AFKNGQIA

-281 YIRLFSFVA
+281 YIRLFSLVA

-304 ATARSTKR
+304 ATARSAKR

-317 VRKVVGA
+317 VRKVIGA
-324 ARPVLMAQFMGE
+324 ARPVLMAQFIGE
-336 AILLTFFSI
+336 AMLLTFLSI
-345 LLAILLTTLLL
+345 FLAILLTAILI
-356 PAFND
+356 PAFNG

-366 LSLPVRQPLF
+366 LSLPVRQPFF
-376 WTAMLGLLLIAG
+376 WAAMLGLLLLAG
-388 FVSGSYPAIF
+388 FVSGSYPAVF

-412 QFRGGATFFR
+412 RFGGGAIFFR
-422 KALVVF
+422 KVLVVF

-460 NLLYMP
+460 NLVYMP
-466 LEGEL
+466 LEGDL
-471 SNKYELFK
+471 ANKYELFK
-479 QEAESLPAI
+479 QEAENMPAI
-488 QQVSKIRQP
+488 QKVSKIRQP
-497 PTSLYTHTGDVR
+497 PTALYTHTGDIR
-509 WTGKAPDLVASFVQS
+509 WTGKAPDVVTSFVQS
-524 DVGYDFVKTMKLKLV
+524 DVGYDFVKTMKLNLV

-550 DSAGF
+550 DSVGF
-555 IVNEAAVKKM
+555 IVNETAVKKM
-565 GYTDPI
+565 GYTNPV
-571 GKPVWRGRYE
+571 GKPVWWGNQE

-592 FASLHQAIEPLIIQM
+592 FASLHQMIEPLIIRM
-607 NEDRHWGTLLV
+607 NEDRHYGTLLV
-618 RLRAGR
+618 RLSAGK
-624 DKEGLAGLEKLCKEL
+624 DKEGLAALEKLSKEL
-639 NPAFPFTYQFSDAEY
+639 NPAFPFTYQFSDEEY
-654 NKAYRGEQLVSKLA
+654 NKAYRSEQLVSQLA

-674 AIFIS
+674 AVFIS
-679 SLGLLGLAMFTAGQ
+679 CLGLLGLAMFTAEQ

-703 LGANVPAIVALLS
+703 LGANVTGIVSMLS
-716 KDFLGLVL
+716 KDFLGLVV
-724 IAVVIASPLAWYI
+724 IAILIASPLAWYF

-743 DFVYRTPISWWIFVV
+743 DFAYRTPISWWILAV

-766 AFLTVSV
+766 AFLTVSF
-773 QAIHSARANPVKSL
+773 QAIKAATVNPVKSL

>member
-1 MIRNYFLVA
+1 MFKNYFLVA
-10 WRNMIRNKAFSGI
+10 WRNMVRNKVFSGI

-39 LWIQDERSV
+39 LWVQDERSV
-48 DGFHDNGRQ
+48 DGFHANGRQ

-63 RDYFDGKVHASFP
+63 RQYFDGKVDAGFP
-76 TQGLVA
+76 TPGLMA
-82 EELKKQIP
+82 GELKRLIP
-90 EIQYSSSLEWNST
+90 EVQYASSLEWNT
-103 NTFEAQNKIS
+103 ANTFEAEHKIS
-113 KMSGSFAGAD
+113 KMNGSFAGAD

-130 PLLEGTPQTALNT
+130 PLLQGTPKTALNT

-149 SRKMANLFFG
+149 SRKMADLFFG
-159 SPEAAIGKTIR
+159 SPEAAMGKSIR

-189 SSQQFDFLRSWIAFK
+189 SSQQFDFLRSWIAFE
-204 KENADWIDNWGNTD
+204 KENADWIHNWGNTD
-218 APTFIQLRPDANLEK
+218 APTFIQLRPDASLAK
-233 VRTEI
+233 VKTEI
-238 KDFVYRYQQKSKGFR
+238 KDFIYRYQQKSKGFH
-253 VELDLISY
+253 VELDLVSY

-281 YIRLFSFVA
+281 YVRLFSLVA
-290 VFILLI
+290 IFILLI

-304 ATARSTKR
+304 ATARSAKR

-317 VRKVVGA
+317 VRKVIGA
-324 ARPVLMAQFMGE
+324 ARPVLMVQFIGE
-336 AILLTFFSI
+336 AMLLTFLSI
-345 LLAILLTTLLL
+345 LLAILLTAILI
-356 PAFND
+356 PAFNG

-366 LSLPVRQPLF
+366 LSLPVRQPFF
-376 WTAMLGLLLIAG
+376 WAAMLGLLLLAG

-412 QFRGGATFFR
+412 RFGGGATFFR

-460 NLLYMP
+460 NLVYMP
-466 LEGEL
+466 LEGNL
-471 SNKYELFK
+471 ADKYELFK
-479 QEAESLPAI
+479 QQAENMPAI

-497 PTSLYTHTGDVR
+497 PTALYVHTSDIR
-509 WTGKAPDLVASFVQS
+509 WIGKAPDLVTSFVQS

-550 DSAGF
+550 DSIGF
-555 IVNEAAVKKM
+555 IVNETAVKKM

-571 GKPVWRGRYE
+571 GKPVWWGDHQ

-592 FASLHQAIEPLIIQM
+592 FASLHQMIEPLIIRM
-607 NEDRHWGTLLV
+607 NEDRHSGTLLV

-624 DKEGLAGLEKLCKEL
+624 DKEGLAALEKLSKEL
-639 NPAFPFTYQFSDAEY
+639 NPAFPFTYQFSDEEY
-654 NKAYRGEQLVSKLA
+654 NKAYRSEQLVSQLA

-674 AIFIS
+674 AVFIS
-679 SLGLLGLAMFTAGQ
+679 CLGLLGLAMFTAEQ

-703 LGANVPAIVALLS
+703 LGANVTGIVSMLS
-716 KDFLGLVL
+716 KDFLGLVVIAIL
-724 IAVVIASPLAWYI
+724 IACPLAWYF

-743 DFVYRTPISWWIFVV
+743 DFAYRTPISWWIFAV
-758 AGLSAVLI
+758 AGLSAILI
-766 AFLTVSV
+766 AFATVSF
-773 QAIHSARANPVKSL
+773 QAIKAATVNPVKSL
-787 RSE
+787 RTE

>member
-1 MIRNYFLVA
+1 MLKNYFLVA
-10 WRNMIRNKAFSGI
+10 WRNMVRNKVFSGI

-39 LWIQDERSV
+39 LWVQDERGV
-48 DGFHDNGRQ
+48 DGFHVNGPQ

-63 RDYFDGKVHASFP
+63 RDFFDGKINANFP
-76 TQGLVA
+76 TQALMA

-90 EIQYSSSLEWNST
+90 EVQYASSLEWNTT
-103 NTFEAQNKIS
+103 NTFEAGNKIA

-130 PLLEGTPQTALNT
+130 PLIQGTPKTALNT

-159 SPEAAIGKTIR
+159 GPEAAMGKTIR

-204 KENADWIDNWGNTD
+204 KENADWIDNWGNSD
-218 APTFIQLRPDANLEK
+218 APTFVQLRPDANLAK
-233 VRTEI
+233 VRAEI
-238 KDFVYRYQQKSKGFR
+238 KDFIYRYQQKGKGFR
-253 VELDLISY
+253 VELDLTSF
-261 PEKYLHS
+261 PGTYLHS

-281 YIRLFSFVA
+281 YVRLFSLVA

-304 ATARSTKR
+304 ATARSTNR

-317 VRKVVGA
+317 VRKVIGA

-336 AILLTFFSI
+336 ALLLTFFAI
-345 LLAILLTTLLL
+345 GLAVLLTTFLL

-361 LTGKQ
+361 LTGKR

-376 WTAMLGLLLIAG
+376 WTAMLGLLLLAG

-398 LSSLNPIRVLKGSL
+398 LSSLNPVRVLKGALRFS
-412 QFRGGATFFR
+412 GGATFFR
-422 KALVVF
+422 KTLVVF

-471 SNKYELFK
+471 ANKYELFK

-488 QQVSKIRQP
+488 QQVSKMRQP
-497 PTSLYTHTGDVR
+497 PTALYTHTGSIR
-509 WTGKAPDLVASFVQS
+509 WQGEPPNLVTSFVQS
-524 DVGYDFVKTMKLKLV
+524 DVGYDFVKTMKLMMA
-539 QGRDFSRDFPT
+539 QGRDFSREFPT
-550 DSAGF
+550 DSLGV
-555 IVNEAAVKKM
+555 IVNETAVKRM
-565 GYTDPI
+565 GYTNPV
-571 GKPVWRGRYE
+571 GKYVMWG
-581 GKIIGVLQDFH
+581 GHQVKIVGVLQDFH
-592 FASLHQAIEPLIIQM
+592 FASLHQAIEPLIIRM
-607 NEDRHWGTLLV
+607 NEDRQSGTLLV
-618 RLRAGR
+618 RLRAGK
-624 DKEGLAGLEKLCKEL
+624 DKEALAGLEKLCKEL

-654 NKAYRGEQLVSKLA
+654 NNMYRSEQLVSKLA

-679 SLGLLGLAMFTAGQ
+679 CLGLLGLAIFTAAQ

-703 LGANVPAIVALLS
+703 LGANVPGIVALLS

-724 IAVVIASPLAWYI
+724 IAIVIASPLAWYT
-737 MYRWLL
+737 MHRWLD
-743 DFVYRTPISWWIFVV
+743 DFEYRTPISWWIFAV
-758 AGLSAVLI
+758 AGLSAVGI
-766 AFLTVSV
+766 AFVTVSF
-773 QAIHSARANPVKSL
+773 QAIRSARANPVKSL

>member
-1 MIRNYFLVA
+1 MFKNYFLVA
-10 WRNMIRNKAFSGI
+10 WRNLVRNKVFSGI

-39 LWIQDERSV
+39 LWIQDERSI
-48 DGFHDNGRQ
+48 DSFHANGRQ

-63 RDYFDGKVHASFP
+63 RQYFDGKVDANFP
-76 TQGLVA
+76 TPGLMA
-82 EELKKQIP
+82 GELKRLIP
-90 EIQYSSSLEWNST
+90 EVQYSSSLEWNTT
-103 NTFEAQNKIS
+103 NTFEAEHKIS

-130 PLLEGTPQTALNT
+130 PLIQGTPQTALNT

-159 SPEAAIGKTIR
+159 SPEAAMGKTIR

-189 SSQQFDFLRSWIAFK
+189 SSQQFDFLRSWIAFE
-204 KENADWIDNWGNTD
+204 KENDDWIHNWGNTD
-218 APTFIQLRPDANLEK
+218 APTFIQLRPDANPAK
-233 VRTEI
+233 VRAEI
-238 KDFVYRYQQKSKGFR
+238 KDFIYRYQQKSKGFR
-253 VELDLISY
+253 VELDLVSY

-268 TFKNGQID
+268 AFKNGQIA

-281 YIRLFSFVA
+281 YIHLFSLVA

-317 VRKVVGA
+317 VRKVIGA
-324 ARPVLMAQFMGE
+324 ARPVLMAQFIGE
-336 AILLTFFSI
+336 AMLLTFLST
-345 LLAILLTTLLL
+345 LLAILLVTLLL
-356 PAFND
+356 PAFNG

-376 WTAMLGLLLIAG
+376 WVAMLGLLLLAG
-388 FVSGSYPAIF
+388 FVSGSYPAVF
-398 LSSLNPIRVLKGSL
+398 LSSLSPIRVLKGSL
-412 QFRGGATFFR
+412 RFSGGATFFR

-436 LVGMIVMYRQMDY
+436 LVGMIVMYRQMEY
-449 IQRANMGFDRD
+449 IQKANMGFDRD
-460 NLLYMP
+460 NLVYMP

-471 SNKYELFK
+471 ANKYELFK
-479 QEAESLPAI
+479 QKAENMPAI
-488 QQVSKIRQP
+488 QQISKIRQP
-497 PTSLYTHTGDVR
+497 PTALYTHTGDIR
-509 WTGKAPDLVASFVQS
+509 WTGKAPDLVTSFVQS

-539 QGRDFSRDFPT
+539 GGRDFSRDFPT
-550 DSAGF
+550 DSVGF
-555 IVNEAAVKKM
+555 IVNETAVQKM
-565 GYTDPI
+565 GYTDPV
-571 GKPVWRGRYE
+571 GKPVWWGGHE

-592 FASLHQAIEPLIIQM
+592 FASLHQKIEPLIIRM
-607 NEDRHWGTLLV
+607 NEDRQYGTLLI
-618 RLRAGR
+618 RLRAGK
-624 DKEGLAGLEKLCKEL
+624 DKEGLAALEKLSKEL
-639 NPAFPFTYQFSDAEY
+639 NPAFPFTYQFSDEEY
-654 NKAYRGEQLVSKLA
+654 NKAYRSEQLVSQLA

-679 SLGLLGLAMFTAGQ
+679 CLGLLGLAMFTAGQ

-703 LGANVPAIVALLS
+703 LGANVTGIVSMLS
-716 KDFLGLVL
+716 KDFLGLVV
-724 IAVVIASPLAWYI
+724 IAILIASPLAWYF

-743 DFVYRTPISWWIFVV
+743 DFAYRTPISWWIFAV
-758 AGLSAVLI
+758 AGLSAIAI
-766 AFLTVSV
+766 AFATVSF
-773 QAIHSARANPVKSL
+773 QAIKAAMANPVKSL